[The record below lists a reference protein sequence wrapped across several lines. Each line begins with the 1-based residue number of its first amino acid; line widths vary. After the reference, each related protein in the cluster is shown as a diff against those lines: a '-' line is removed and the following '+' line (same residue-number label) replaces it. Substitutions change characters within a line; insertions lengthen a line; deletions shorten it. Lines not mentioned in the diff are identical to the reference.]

1 MIGKYRLDDLTRRLI
16 SNDYENADPDL
27 RSPSPEPVYDSK
39 TGLRLNTRDVRT
51 KENYIKEKNSII
63 EELIL
68 LDESYLPPNDYKPP
82 KKTKKLCIPESDT
95 ANFVGIILGPNGDSQ
110 RQLEKKSGCKISIR
124 GKGSN
129 WVRN

>member
-1 MIGKYRLDDLTRRLI
+1 MISSDF
-16 SNDYENADPDL
+16 ENADPDL

-68 LDESYLPPNDYKPP
+68 LDESYVPPNDYKPP
-82 KKTKKLCIPESDT
+82 KKTKKLFIPESDS

-129 WVRN
+129 WVKFLGLLIIIFHLFK

>member
-1 MIGKYRLDDLTRRLI
+1 M
-16 SNDYENADPDL
+16 

-39 TGLRLNTRDVRT
+39 SGLRLNTRDVRT

-68 LDESYLPPNDYKPP
+68 LDETYIPPNDYKPP
-82 KKTKKLCIPESDT
+82 KKTKKLFIPESDS
-95 ANFVGIILGPNGDSQ
+95 ANFVGLILGPNGDSQ

-129 WVRN
+129 WVIY